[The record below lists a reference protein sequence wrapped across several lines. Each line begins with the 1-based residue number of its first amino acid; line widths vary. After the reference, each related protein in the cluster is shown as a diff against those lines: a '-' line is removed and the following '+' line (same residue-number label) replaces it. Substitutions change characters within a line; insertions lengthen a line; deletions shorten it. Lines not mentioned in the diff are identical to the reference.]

1 MVKAHRHGRAASWL
15 LPSVC
20 SSRARARQCAD
31 GDGYR
36 PIVRERVP
44 KSAGGS
50 ELGLQLWRGWP
61 VVTLPPRGGARAP
74 AVGVRLESQRH
85 RRKEDARRGRG
96 LTAAIAD
103 TMASMKQPAKP
114 SSQEVPAGIVERVT
128 FHNAENGFCV
138 LRIKAR
144 GHGDLVTVVGHAAT
158 ISAGE
163 WALASGEW
171 VNDRTH
177 GQQFKAR
184 FITSTASGASSS
196 VGNPQWPSSVAS
208 LSA

>member
-15 LPSVC
+15 LPSFC

-61 VVTLPPRGGARAP
+61 VATLPPRGGARAP
-74 AVGVRLESQRH
+74 AVAVRLESQRH

-103 TMASMKQPAKP
+103 TMAYMKQPAEP
-114 SSQEVPAGIVERVT
+114 SSQQVPAGIVERVT
-128 FHNAENGFCV
+128 FHNAENGFLCSADQGAG
-138 LRIKAR
+138 AR
-144 GHGDLVTVVGHAAT
+144 RSGHGRRPRRHYLGNGPSHRVNGSMTGPTV
-158 ISAGE
+158 
-163 WALASGEW
+163 
-171 VNDRTH
+171 
-177 GQQFKAR
+177 
-184 FITSTASGASSS
+184 SSS
-196 VGNPQWPSSVAS
+196 RRVSLPQRPVAQA
-208 LSA
+208 LR

>member
-15 LPSVC
+15 LPSFC

-61 VVTLPPRGGARAP
+61 VATLPPRGGARAP

-103 TMASMKQPAKP
+103 TMAYMKQPAEP

-128 FHNAENGFCV
+128 FHNAENGFFVFCGS
-138 LRIKAR
+138 RR
-144 GHGDLVTVVGHAAT
+144 GGTAIWSRSSAT
-158 ISAGE
+158 PPLSGE

-171 VNDRTH
+171 VNDRPH